1 MIKVIATLFVTL
13 FLAAQAEAACTL
25 AVTIN
30 EAITASTSDY
40 LARAEKRAKEQKCD
54 SLFVRMNT
62 PGGSLQST
70 RLIVEQI
77 LASDIPYLCLITP
90 SGGGAGSAGA
100 IILQACHVNG
110 GLTATNIGAAT
121 PILGTGEATPEDLR
135 KKIIH
140 DTVSWLEGVTQ
151 LRGRNLEFAKE
162 IVTEAKSLSSEA
174 AHKAKALDILAQ
186 NESEFLKQSEARTV
200 LINEKKELSV
210 KVGDLQEFAP
220 DLRYKVLGFI
230 ADPEFA
236 YLLFM
241 GSLGLLY
248 VEITN
253 PGMIAPG
260 VIGGIG
266 LVLSLVAFH
275 KLDVAWGGLALILLG
290 IAFLILE
297 IFVTSFGLLGIGGLV
312 AVFVGSLF
320 LFDAQSTGY
329 TLPLSLIISVVAVL
343 GVFFLGIG
351 YLALKTIRHK
361 SKDADAD
368 LANHTGVVMT
378 VEAHG
383 HRGQIQIMGET
394 WIFVSEDSLQVN
406 DRVQVTGRQGLTLN
420 VKKVL

>member
-1 MIKVIATLFVTL
+1 MKKTLIALFIL
-13 FLAAQAEAACTL
+13 FMFSLQAQATCTL

-30 EAITASTSDY
+30 DAITASTSDY
-40 LARAEKRAKEQKCD
+40 LARAESIAKDNRCEA
-54 SLFVRMNT
+54 LFVRMNT

-77 LASDIPYLCLITP
+77 LRSEIPYLCLITP

-121 PILGTGEATPEDLR
+121 PILGTGENTPEDLR
-135 KKIIH
+135 KKIIN
-140 DTVSWLEGVTQ
+140 DTVSWMEGVTQ
-151 LRGRNLEFAKE
+151 LRGRNLDFAKE

-186 NESEFLKQSEARTV
+186 NEMDFLKQAEGRKV
-200 LINEKKELSV
+200 LVNEKKEFTV
-210 KVGDLQEFAP
+210 KVSELREFSP
-220 DLRYKVLGFI
+220 DLRYKVLSFV

-248 VEITN
+248 VEITH
-253 PGMIAPG
+253 PGLIAPG

-275 KLDVAWGGLALILLG
+275 KLDIVWGGLALILLG
-290 IAFLILE
+290 IVFLILE

-320 LFDAQSTGY
+320 LFDAQATGY
-329 TLPLSLIISVVAVL
+329 TLPLSLILSVVAVL
-343 GVFFLGIG
+343 GFFFLGIG

-368 LANHTGVVMT
+368 LASHKGVVVA
-378 VEAHG
+378 VEALG

-394 WIFVSEDSLQVN
+394 WFFVSEDSLQVN
-406 DRVQVTGRQGLTLN
+406 DQVQVTGRQGLTLN